1 MSASYVE
8 HRPHASS
15 EHVPT
20 SHYVV
25 IVDGKE
31 VGGSFS
37 TQAKAKD
44 YACDANHHPVHV
56 ARQRH
61 LQDRSQP
68 AHWKVD
74 QCKK

>member
-1 MSASYVE
+1 MAAAYVE

-31 VGGSFS
+31 VGGNFK
-37 TQAKAKD
+37 TQVAAKD
-44 YACDANHHPVHV
+44 YACRAGYKPVHV

-61 LQDRSQP
+61 QQDHAQP
-68 AHWKVD
+68 AHWRVD
-74 QCKK
+74 PC